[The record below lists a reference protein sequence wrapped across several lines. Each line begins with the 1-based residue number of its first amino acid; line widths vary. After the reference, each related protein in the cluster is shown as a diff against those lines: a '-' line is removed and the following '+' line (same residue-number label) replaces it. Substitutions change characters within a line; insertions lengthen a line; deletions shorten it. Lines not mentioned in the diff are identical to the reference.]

1 MKKEHHLQRPKY
13 KITRGLK
20 KKRKKKKQTKI
31 NYRENYE
38 NFPPTEQIPEIS

>member
-20 KKRKKKKQTKI
+20 KKRKKKKTDEDKLQG
-31 NYRENYE
+31 EL
-38 NFPPTEQIPEIS
+38 